1 MPVCLAVALLAAASP
16 DAAALETLVD
26 RFDAAR
32 AAFADAD
39 LAATLAPDF
48 TEISPVGEVDDRAK
62 VLGFYTAD
70 QRKPAPP
77 MTASERTV
85 SAHGDWGL
93 VTQRL
98 SFTMAKPDGTAIT
111 RSVRVR
117 YVAAKTRAGWQLV
130 SAQYTG
136 IPAPR

>member
-1 MPVCLAVALLAAASP
+1 MPVSLAVALLAAASP
-16 DAAALETLVD
+16 DAAALAALVD

-32 AAFADAD
+32 AAFAQAD
-39 LAATLAPDF
+39 LAATLAPDY
-48 TEISPVGEVDDRAK
+48 TEVSPIGEVDDRAR
-62 VLGFYTAD
+62 VLGFYAAD
-70 QRKPAPP
+70 RRQPAPT

-85 SAHGDWGL
+85 EPHGDWGI

-98 SFTMAKPDGTAIT
+98 SFTMPRPDGSSAT

-117 YVAAKTRAGWQLV
+117 YVASRSRAGWQLV
-130 SAQYTG
+130 SAHYTG